1 MANPVGALPALPPA
15 LGSDSAA
22 RDEYFAALNKTLQ
35 ALETRAASPINL
47 FNVAGQFFNPGR
59 TGSFGEALGNVATSV
74 GRDVER
80 GQELAIPVAQMRAQ
94 IAGQK
99 YTTEKDAEALR
110 ILADNLGVSTSD
122 LSNPSK
128 ASGLTTDKINRMIQL
143 YPIIES
149 KSPTVG
155 KMVSNLIDMNI
166 KATDIGIKEKEFGAK
181 FDPEFN
187 LKPTT
192 TAPATST
199 SEVKAVSPS
208 MTSGSVT
215 PGSDVYRF
223 ENLSDAQKQRLKDAY
238 EGMALRGD
246 LLNRPDVAEL
256 FNKMPIEK
264 RRDAF
269 IRSGES
275 KEPATTVTKS
285 VEPQVSPRRPGE
297 TLEAYNN
304 RIKAESQADIDVY
317 KKSQEAREATPQ
329 KKFDLIATYDRE
341 TVNTTNAKLD
351 NLYKMVNTD
360 QGKRV
365 MSLMNKQGVL
375 TAIAQ
380 GAESGITTP
389 IGSLSAPAL
398 EMLQKLKLKPEDQNY
413 ARLIAQ
419 TISDLNMGVMKQG
432 KDIFGPQISVYDA
445 QKMAEPGFKTTD
457 SSEVVS
463 ALVNK
468 FKIMNHFQGEINK
481 AQQDFFERNPKAKTS
496 QFFKSQEFFEIADQY
511 TKTLKRLNELSPL

>member
-1 MANPVGALPALPPA
+1 MAIQQGALPALPPG
-15 LGSDSAA
+15 LSADQA
-22 RDEYFAALNKTLQ
+22 AKEEYFEALNKTLQ
-35 ALETRAASPINL
+35 ALESRASSPINL

-80 GQELAIPVAQMRAQ
+80 GQELTLPIAQMRAS

-99 YTTEKDAEALR
+99 YTTEKDAEAMR
-110 ILADNLGVSTSD
+110 ILADNLGVSASD

-128 ASGLTTDKINRMIQL
+128 IAGLTTDKINRMIQL

-149 KSPTVG
+149 KSPTIG
-155 KMVSNLIDMNI
+155 KMLNNLIDMNI
-166 KATDIGIKEKEFGAK
+166 KATDIGIKEKEFAGK
-181 FDPEFN
+181 YDPEFV
-187 LKPTT
+187 LKPPVT
-192 TAPATST
+192 PAG
-199 SEVKAVSPS
+199 KAVSPS
-208 MTSGSVT
+208 AVSGSVT

-223 ENLSDAQKQRLKDAY
+223 ENLSDAQKQRLKENY
-238 EGMALRGD
+238 EGMGLRGD
-246 LLNRPDVAEL
+246 LLDRPDVAEI
-256 FNKMPIEK
+256 FNKMPLER

-275 KEPATTVTKS
+275 KEPATTEIKVASTG
-285 VEPQVSPRRPGE
+285 VSPRRPGE
-297 TLEAYNN
+297 TLDAYNN
-304 RIKAESQADIDVY
+304 RVKAEAQAEIDVY

-360 QGKRV
+360 MGKKV
-365 MSLMNKQGVL
+365 MSLMNKRGVL

-380 GAESGITTP
+380 GAESGVTTP
-389 IGSLSAPAL
+389 IGSISAPAQ
-398 EMLQKLKLKPEDQNY
+398 EMLNKLKLEPQEQDY

-445 QKMAEPGFKTTD
+445 QKMAEPGFKSSD
-457 SSEVVS
+457 SSAVIS

-481 AQQDFFERNPKAKTS
+481 AQQDFFERNPTAKTS
-496 QFFKSQEFFEIADQY
+496 QFFKSQEFFEVADQY
-511 TKTLKRLNELSPL
+511 TKTLKKLNELSPF

>member
-1 MANPVGALPALPPA
+1 MATPKGALPALPPG
-15 LGSDSAA
+15 LSSDQAA
-22 RDEYFAALNKTLQ
+22 KEEYFEALNKTVK
-35 ALETRAASPINL
+35 ALESRAASPINL

-59 TGSFGEALGNVATSV
+59 SGSFGEALGNVATSV

-80 GQELAIPVAQMRAQ
+80 GQELALPIAQMRAS

-99 YTTEKDAEALR
+99 YTTEKDAEAMR
-110 ILADNLGVSTSD
+110 ILADNLGVSASD

-128 ASGLTTDKINRMIQL
+128 AAGLTTDKINRMIQL

-155 KMVSNLIDMNI
+155 KMLNNLIDMNI
-166 KATDIGIKEKEFGAK
+166 KATDIGIKEKEFAGK
-181 FDPEFN
+181 YDPDFV
-187 LKPTT
+187 LKPPTTPAAT
-192 TAPATST
+192 TAPTSP
-199 SEVKAVSPS
+199 A

-223 ENLSDAQKQRLKDAY
+223 ENLSEAQRQRLKDGY
-238 EGMALRGD
+238 ESMALRGD
-246 LLNRPDVAEL
+246 LLNRPDVADI

-264 RRDAF
+264 RRAAF
-269 IRSGES
+269 IQSGES

-297 TLEAYNN
+297 TLDAYTN
-304 RIKAESQADIDVY
+304 RIKAESQAEVDVY

-360 QGKRV
+360 MGKRV

-380 GAESGITTP
+380 GAESGVTTP

-398 EMLQKLKLKPEDQNY
+398 EMLQKLKLKPEEQNY

-457 SSEVVS
+457 SSAVVS

-468 FKIMNHFQGEINK
+468 FKIMNHFQGEINR

-496 QFFKSQEFFEIADQY
+496 QFFKSQEFYDVADQY
-511 TKTLKRLNELSPL
+511 TKTLKKLNELSPL